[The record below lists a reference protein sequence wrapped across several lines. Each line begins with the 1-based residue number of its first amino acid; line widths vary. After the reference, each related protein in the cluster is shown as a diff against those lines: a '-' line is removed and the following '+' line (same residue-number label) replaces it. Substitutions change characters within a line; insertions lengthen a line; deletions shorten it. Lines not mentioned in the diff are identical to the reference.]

1 MLRLLL
7 FLVKPLER
15 REIKMGIKSWFKEH
29 KKLVTRVGVGVLIG
43 GAFGVACRLIFKED
57 VNVDQVTLDSKVF
70 EKIINAFEDKAMDAT
85 FNTLKDKII
94 DADKYA
100 NLDEYLNAMQR
111 TIWAPGG
118 HYNAETGEVTFD

>member
-1 MLRLLL
+1 
-7 FLVKPLER
+7 
-15 REIKMGIKSWFKEH
+15 MGIKAWFKEH
-29 KKLVTRVGVGVLIG
+29 KKLVTSIGIGAVVGVGI
-43 GAFGVACRLIFKED
+43 GVACKLIFKED
-57 VNVDQVTLDSKVF
+57 VSVDPVTLDSKVF

-118 HYNAETGEVTFD
+118 HYNPETGEVIFD